1 MMLTAFPRRTQR
13 QLKNKFK
20 RENLD
25 AVGPRVSALDASI
38 AADLTAP
45 LVIEAAPVE
54 KPSSRQ
60 ITYGP
65 DAGVFLF
72 DPSKDQEK
80 DLKPV

>member
-1 MMLTAFPRRTQR
+1 M
-13 QLKNKFK
+13 
-20 RENLD
+20 
-25 AVGPRVSALDASI
+25 
-38 AADLTAP
+38 
-45 LVIEAAPVE
+45 VIEAAPVE

-72 DPSKDQEK
+72 DPALDAEK

>member
-1 MMLTAFPRRTQR
+1 MEDFGLPVELHDVTGQTTVPIGIA
-13 QLKNKFK
+13 
-20 RENLD
+20 
-25 AVGPRVSALDASI
+25 ALVTPDASI

>member
-1 MMLTAFPRRTQR
+1 MPSLSVDPTPEPA
-13 QLKNKFK
+13 
-20 RENLD
+20 
-25 AVGPRVSALDASI
+25 
-38 AADLTAP
+38 
-45 LVIEAAPVE
+45 AAPVE